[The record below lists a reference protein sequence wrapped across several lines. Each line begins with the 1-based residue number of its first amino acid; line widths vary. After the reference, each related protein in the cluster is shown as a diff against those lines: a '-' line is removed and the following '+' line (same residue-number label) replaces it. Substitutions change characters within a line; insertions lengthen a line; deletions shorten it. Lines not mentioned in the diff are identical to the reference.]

1 MLLPR
6 TPSPLSS
13 SNEKIVEAMFSII
26 SAELDTEAPMHAAS
40 PATWT
45 ADGDTWTAEMVT
57 RDGRDGD
64 TWTADG
70 DTWTRGVGGGGAGGS
85 IWRWERRS
93 GGDGRRGA

>member
-1 MLLPR
+1 MLVPR

-45 ADGDTWTAEMVT
+45 AESVT
-57 RDGRDGD
+57 RGRQR
-64 TWTADG
+64 A
-70 DTWTRGVGGGGAGGS
+70 
-85 IWRWERRS
+85 
-93 GGDGRRGA
+93 

>member
-1 MLLPR
+1 MLVPR

-45 ADGDTWTAEMVT
+45 ADGDTWTAES
-57 RDGRDGD
+57 
-64 TWTADG
+64 A
-70 DTWTRGVGGGGAGGS
+70 TRGRAAWAAEGS

>member
-1 MLLPR
+1 MLVPR

-45 ADGDTWTAEMVT
+45 ADGDTWTA
-57 RDGRDGD
+57 
-64 TWTADG
+64 ASA
-70 DTWTRGVGGGGAGGS
+70 TRGRAAWAAEGS